1 MKMEKKKLSRTMLFM
16 LIVLS
21 VACKKDIVADVIQPG
36 EPASEV
42 DRHAVA
48 ILKEVGDILEEV
60 YRDPAAIDEVN
71 ATIYSGFYE
80 DERVLLKDLLFP
92 ETSQL
97 YESAS
102 FKKLKVDTGVF
113 RKVFVNA
120 LVRGK
125 YPLITADVKP
135 LLNIPGSPGGA
146 SNNSQIPD
154 YVSVISG
161 DKPVAIYFP
170 YSDRFPQINLSRI
183 PADNKIAVLKKPTI
197 VYSDR
202 DANQGKG
209 RDPYY
214 CLDAKDKTCYRDVI
228 VDDNYAYSKA
238 THIITV
244 GATMK
249 VPVPEARA
257 EQPVY
262 RVYHGS
268 SRLTSQLDHF
278 ISFTGNGGGSE
289 MKICRINGYLRRSDE
304 HIDDF
309 AGDVVTVHYTRGEIR
324 NKTWKRVYS
333 VWDPN
338 WNYQDIEQIYAVY
351 EEDNRGVKT
360 IDGSLKTTLKIPK
373 GGGTI
378 EGDIGFKIQTQ
389 TQDQIITQRK
399 IDRKS
404 YLRDGLN
411 NQGWGFLPDNS
422 DFLAGNRDW
431 PIFDGGSIW
440 QYTFPNR
447 IY

>member
-1 MKMEKKKLSRTMLFM
+1 
-16 LIVLS
+16 
-21 VACKKDIVADVIQPG
+21 
-36 EPASEV
+36 
-42 DRHAVA
+42 
-48 ILKEVGDILEEV
+48 
-60 YRDPAAIDEVN
+60 
-71 ATIYSGFYE
+71 
-80 DERVLLKDLLFP
+80 
-92 ETSQL
+92 
-97 YESAS
+97 
-102 FKKLKVDTGVF
+102 
-113 RKVFVNA
+113 
-120 LVRGK
+120 
-125 YPLITADVKP
+125 
-135 LLNIPGSPGGA
+135 
-146 SNNSQIPD
+146 
-154 YVSVISG
+154 
-161 DKPVAIYFP
+161 
-170 YSDRFPQINLSRI
+170 
-183 PADNKIAVLKKPTI
+183 
-197 VYSDR
+197 
-202 DANQGKG
+202 
-209 RDPYY
+209 
-214 CLDAKDKTCYRDVI
+214 
-228 VDDNYAYSKA
+228 
-238 THIITV
+238 
-244 GATMK
+244 
-249 VPVPEARA
+249 
-257 EQPVY
+257 
-262 RVYHGS
+262 
-268 SRLTSQLDHF
+268 
-278 ISFTGNGGGSE
+278 

-389 TQDQIITQRK
+389 PQDQIITQRK